1 MLIMPCASYQ
11 FGSLPVAIPGIQS
24 YTNAKSVQSHT
35 DPNTKKFTMT
45 LVPIERT
52 ENDTVVQRIHE
63 VMKVVESSTSA
74 TNAVVLT
81 APPKNLTASTTAAA
95 AAAAKLD
102 TDKLRAAAGGGQY
115 DEEEDP
121 LNAPEILAAVAGFKK
136 KLEDRDLELKTAR
149 QEAVDRRLEAL
160 ILKTREDRLRPKVS
174 ADENNKTIEPV
185 NTARETS
192 KRGVSNLPAWMT
204 AGANSTGHS
213 TDENGNKNKRPN
225 PGADLDPQT
234 QRKQKIELADGSSMA
249 VIRAANEAEDAS
261 QEEKES
267 ENKKNSD
274 EIFAKPVNWKSVDSS
289 DIISNIRPWVTEKIV
304 EYLGEEEV
312 TLIDFVIHQIS
323 KHCTPKDMLE
333 ELTMVLDEDAEV
345 FVVSLWEKLL
355 AIQ

>member
-1 MLIMPCASYQ
+1 
-11 FGSLPVAIPGIQS
+11 
-24 YTNAKSVQSHT
+24 
-35 DPNTKKFTMT
+35 MT

-52 ENDTVVQRIHE
+52 ENDTVVHRIHE

-81 APPKNLTASTTAAA
+81 APPKNLTASTTAA

-136 KLEDRDLELKTAR
+136 TLEDRDLELKTAR

-160 ILKTREDRLRPKVS
+160 IFKTREDRLRPKVS

-185 NTARETS
+185 NAARETS

-204 AGANSTGHS
+204 AGANSTGNS
-213 TDENGNKNKRPN
+213 KDEKDNKNKRPN
-225 PGADLDPQT
+225 PGADLDLQT
-234 QRKQKIELADGSSMA
+234 HRKQRVELADGSSMA
-249 VIRAANEAEDAS
+249 VVRAANEAEDAS

-267 ENKKNSD
+267 VYKKNSD
-274 EIFAKPVNWKSVDSS
+274 EIFAKPVNWGSVDRS
-289 DIISNIRPWVTEKIV
+289 DIISSIRPWVTEKIV